1 MGQEK
6 VLLKSE
12 ERKSLAEAA
21 SFLRQLAD
29 KVESGQVSLVQAD
42 NELSFNLPG
51 MVTLELKV
59 EEEDKRGRT
68 KFGIE
73 VEIEWYEGDEAGEV
87 KLA

>member
-12 ERKSLAEAA
+12 ERKSLSEAA
-21 SFLRQLAD
+21 GFLRQLAD
-29 KVESGQVSLVQAD
+29 KVESGTVTLMQAD
-42 NELSFNLPG
+42 TELSFDLPG
-51 MVTLELKV
+51 MITLEIKV
-59 EEEDKRGRT
+59 EEEDKKGRT
-68 KFGIE
+68 KFDIE